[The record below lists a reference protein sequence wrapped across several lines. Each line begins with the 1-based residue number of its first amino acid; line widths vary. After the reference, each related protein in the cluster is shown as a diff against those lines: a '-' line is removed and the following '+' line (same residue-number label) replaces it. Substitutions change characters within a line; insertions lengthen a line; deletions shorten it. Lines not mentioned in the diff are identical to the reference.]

1 MTTSNLVHPNMY
13 WMIPVFAR
21 HDKALAKK
29 MLQTV
34 FKDFQ
39 DNGINDC
46 INEGYVKVPN
56 FVVSA
61 TNVYAL
67 TR

>member
-1 MTTSNLVHPNMY
+1 
-13 WMIPVFAR
+13 
-21 HDKALAKK
+21 
-29 MLQTV
+29 MLEQV
-34 FKDFQ
+34 ISDFQ
-39 DNGINDC
+39 KNGIHEC

-61 TNVYAL
+61 ANVYAL